1 MRPVHGMTS
10 YPTGSHPDAL
20 CAADL
25 LLSRVAGIVTASGRQ
40 SPNGDEA
47 AASCGSRR

>member
-1 MRPVHGMTS
+1 MTS

-25 LLSRVAGIVTASGRQ
+25 LLSRVAGIV
-40 SPNGDEA
+40 
-47 AASCGSRR
+47 